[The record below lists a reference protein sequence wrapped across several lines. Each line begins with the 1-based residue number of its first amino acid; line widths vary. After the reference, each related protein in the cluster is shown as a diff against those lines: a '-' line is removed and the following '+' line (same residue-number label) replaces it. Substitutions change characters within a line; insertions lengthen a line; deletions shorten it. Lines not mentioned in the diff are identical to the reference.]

1 MPDFVLTGHARA
13 GAERRGI
20 PVETV
25 QAAAAAPQQGVEG
38 YGGLRVRQSRVE
50 FVDGHLYLVR
60 VVLNDTV
67 EPARIGTVCRTSK
80 VEKCWRSP

>member
-13 GAERRGI
+13 EAERRGI

-25 QAAAAAPQQGVEG
+25 QAVAAAPQQVVEG

-50 FVDGHLYLVR
+50 FVDGRLYLVR
-60 VVLNDTV
+60 VVVNDTV
-67 EPARIGTVCRTSK
+67 EPARIVTVYRTSK
-80 VEKCWRSP
+80 VEKYWRSP